1 MTIRLKQNENIAA
14 LKTITQRECE
24 RTNNLQRFYICLLAI
39 AVCYFYL
46 HGLYWRHSLPT
57 LLLTYVATIKIFSF
71 QVLTTLLI
79 LMEAANRRK
88 QHAQFLLVLEEIE
101 VALKLRLRLDVRKCE
116 LIKTLNYLI
125 ISFVTLSLLGLAL
138 FIITSMW
145 LNYIFFFWSSLW
157 AIVTIRLR
165 VIQLCLYVRTLQ
177 HYLEWL
183 CAKLPQIVAYHL
195 APQQQLL
202 DIDYGQLGSVAYLL
216 CIKEIYALIS
226 KTFHLLNYFC
236 GWSLFGIFICYILD
250 IICNIYWILLSL
262 DGYPNR
268 NIII

>member
-1 MTIRLKQNENIAA
+1 MLFLCYDLKFNTAEPESVITYRNFKGVNMELLNEEASCLDWSGCLSIS
-14 LKTITQRECE
+14 
-24 RTNNLQRFYICLLAI
+24 NLDEK
-39 AVCYFYL
+39 
-46 HGLYWRHSLPT
+46 WRHSLPT

-79 LMEAANRRK
+79 LMEATNRRK

-125 ISFVTLSLLGLAL
+125 IYFVTLSLLGLAL

-145 LNYIFFFWSSLW
+145 LNYIGFFWSSLW

-165 VIQLCLYVRTLQ
+165 VIQLCLYVRTLE

-183 CAKLPQIVAYHL
+183 CAILPQIVAYHL

-226 KTFHLLNYFC
+226 KAFHLLNYFC
-236 GWSLFGIFICYILD
+236 GWSLFGIFIFYILD
-250 IICNIYWILLSL
+250 IICNIT
-262 DGYPNR
+262 
-268 NIII
+268 